1 MNRTVSVK
9 PTAELGSRCD
19 SCRLWYRF
27 LHPASGG
34 KALCPMCSEIET
46 SNRSA
51 QGELIY
57 VRGELD
63 G

>member
-19 SCRLWYRF
+19 SCGLWYRF

-34 KALCPMCSEIET
+34 RFLCPMCAAIAWQ
-46 SNRSA
+46 NRSKVR
-51 QGELIY
+51 GVY